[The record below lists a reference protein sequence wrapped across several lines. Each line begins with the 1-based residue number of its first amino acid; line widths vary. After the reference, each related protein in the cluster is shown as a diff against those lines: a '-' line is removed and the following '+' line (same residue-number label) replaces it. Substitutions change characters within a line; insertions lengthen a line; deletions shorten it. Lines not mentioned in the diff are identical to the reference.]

1 MDSLETRDGGA
12 HFSPGRGLCTSWMDD
27 NMSDDSVCVCVAVL
41 QYSDLTCHNIG
52 GSLVRECVAARP
64 VSRLEGERGGMEEDR
79 ESA

>member
-1 MDSLETRDGGA
+1 MIELE
-12 HFSPGRGLCTSWMDD
+12 LCDFFLSCALLYVW
-27 NMSDDSVCVCVAVL
+27 L
-41 QYSDLTCHNIG
+41 YSDLTCHNIG